1 MPAYIDPR
9 KHARAIERAT
19 AHYLAVI
26 EKAAKAAGGGC
37 RTESVINDFPADA
50 ILAAVKRHGCD
61 LIFIASHG
69 RRGFRASMLGSQTQ
83 KVLAQSRVPVL
94 VDR

>member
-1 MPAYIDPR
+1 M
-9 KHARAIERAT
+9 
-19 AHYLAVI
+19 
-26 EKAAKAAGGGC
+26 
-37 RTESVINDFPADA
+37 
-50 ILAAVKRHGCD
+50 
-61 LIFIASHG
+61 IFIASHG